1 MFGSNAGSN
10 GGKCGIHFVGGLSF
24 RLFRKVSIDLRGERH
39 GTVAEQ
45 LADGLDIDALCNQDG
60 NGAVPEIV
68 ESHLRQSRQ
77 CEKILKLA

>member
-1 MFGSNAGSN
+1 
-10 GGKCGIHFVGGLSF
+10 
-24 RLFRKVSIDLRGERH
+24 
-39 GTVAEQ
+39 VAEQ